1 MYRSSSISARRPKI
15 LVKKGD
21 RVKVGTMIADADG
34 IVSADVHSPV
44 SGEVIK
50 VEEVTGEVGY
60 LEK

>member
-1 MYRSSSISARRPKI
+1 
-15 LVKKGD
+15 
-21 RVKVGTMIADADG
+21 MIADADG